1 MEGERQY
8 SFTAGNLDPSTQREG
23 ESQDRE
29 TKFTV
34 GETDA
39 ESRLGVE
46 GDREEGSDADE
57 SGVSPTHVD
66 ELRQRRLQRFNSMP
80 ASPVTDSATLLKDK
94 AQAEGTD
101 STQQSDQEQ

>member
-23 ESQDRE
+23 ESQE

-39 ESRLGVE
+39 ESRLGAE

-80 ASPVTDSATLLKDK
+80 TSPVTDSATLLEDK
-94 AQAEGTD
+94 AHAESAD
-101 STQQSDQEQ
+101 STQQSDNEQ

>member
-8 SFTAGNLDPSTQREG
+8 SFTAGNLDPSTQREE
-23 ESQDRE
+23 ESQE

-39 ESRLGVE
+39 ESRLGAE

-80 ASPVTDSATLLKDK
+80 TSPVTDSATLLEDK
-94 AQAEGTD
+94 AQAESAD
-101 STQQSDQEQ
+101 STQQSDNEQ